1 MTSSIAAGLAQ
12 GLAQGLELGDQMA
25 LRRAALDRQDR
36 VDAQAEQEQAFSQG
50 LRGQALRLQQDQ
62 LAEQTRQAQ
71 AREGQSER
79 QIGIAAQALGL
90 DESKFKQTQQ
100 QQAFENQVTSEKL
113 GRERALFPLQQQG
126 AELELAKARQAQA
139 ETEKALAVRKSMNI
153 LTQMQGGLIDPNSA
167 EDYYQTLKT
176 ATGIDPMGFAD
187 GQVNGLLRT
196 FTAVHDGKLD
206 PNAPEALDAANG
218 MFGARLQ
225 RGIGDRIDLPGVQ
238 AVGADGKPVAGVK
251 GEVVDK
257 RLSRVIPVPDD
268 AGNPSGRF
276 VFGVASTVKAPDGK
290 LYTYEAP
297 LSLYGTSH
305 PDDPALVLDG
315 NDVSGHAA
323 ALLQIQHRYL
333 TDPKFKAGFD
343 TMLVGRTP
351 PKEAAE
357 IELKQAEATNKRA
370 EAVKHLAEAG
380 THDKVLKSVHDL
392 LNKRFAADSLEGVAK
407 DQRELMDQSRV
418 LAGKY
423 RARYPNATAEQI
435 YGAVVRDL
443 GGGQSK
449 DSGDYQE
456 GEVYQD
462 GQGNQAV
469 YKGGKWVDL
478 P

>member
-1 MTSSIAAGLAQ
+1 MNGSIVAGLAQ
-12 GLAQGLELGDQMA
+12 GLAQGLELGDQMS
-25 LRRAALDRQDR
+25 LRKAALDLQGRA
-36 VDAQAEQEQAFSQG
+36 DARAEQEQAFSQG

-71 AREGQSER
+71 AREGQSDR

-90 DESKFKQTQQ
+90 DESKFKQARQ

-113 GRERALFPLQQQG
+113 GRERALFPLQRQG

-139 ETEKALAVRKSMNI
+139 ESERALAVRKSMNI
-153 LTQMQGGLIDPNSA
+153 LAQMQGGLIDPNSA

-206 PNAPEALDAANG
+206 PNAPEAIEAANG

-225 RGIGDRIDLPGVQ
+225 RGIGDQIDLPDVKAMGVD
-238 AVGADGKPVAGVK
+238 GAPVQGVK
-251 GEVVDK
+251 GEIVGK
-257 RLSRVIPVPDD
+257 RLSHVIPVPDG
-268 AGNPSGRF
+268 AGNPTGRF
-276 VFGVASTVKAPDGK
+276 VFGVTSTVKGADGK
-290 LYTYEAP
+290 LYTYDAP
-297 LSLYGTSH
+297 LSLFGTH
-305 PDDPALVLDG
+305 HADDPALVLDG

-343 TMLVGRTP
+343 SMLVGRNT

-357 IELKQAEATNKRA
+357 IELKQAEATNQRA

-423 RARYPNATAEQI
+423 RARYPDATAEQI

-443 GGGQSK
+443 GGNP
-449 DSGDYQE
+449 SGATGNYKE

-462 GQGNQAV
+462 GAGNQAV
-469 YKGGKWVDL
+469 YQGGKWVDL